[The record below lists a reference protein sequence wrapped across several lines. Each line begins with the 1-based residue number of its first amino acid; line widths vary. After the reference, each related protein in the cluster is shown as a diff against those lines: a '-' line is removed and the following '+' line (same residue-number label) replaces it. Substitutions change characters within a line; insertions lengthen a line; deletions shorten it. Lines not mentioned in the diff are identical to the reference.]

1 MKKTAF
7 AACASVLL
15 FTVCAVSQDQ
25 DQNRAQQQQ
34 RETRS
39 EQHVKSKNLKGWVRK
54 DGDNYVFENDADKQ
68 RWSIKNSE
76 AVKEHEG
83 HHVQLNARVHEDDHS
98 LEVNKVNKRLR
109 ETKSD
114 RDAHDQQDDRH

>member
-7 AACASVLL
+7 AVCMCVLL
-15 FTVCAVSQDQ
+15 FTVYAISQDQ
-25 DQNRAQQQQ
+25 DRAQQQQ
-34 RETRS
+34 REARS

-68 RWSIKNSE
+68 RWNIKNSE

-109 ETKSD
+109 ESKSD
-114 RDAHDQQDDRH
+114 RDAHNPRDDQH